1 MSSIFFGAATLSAVV
16 TGVLLAAPAFAHVT
30 LETKEAAVG
39 NYYKAVMRVPHGCKG
54 SPTLKVRVRIPDGVI
69 GVKPQ
74 PKAGWKLNTVKGN
87 YDKTYTT
94 MHGVQT
100 SDGVREIVWTGKLL
114 DEYYDE
120 FAFSAYLTPDLKTGS
135 TLYFPVVQECEKGAE
150 RWIDIPAEGSASPA
164 PGLKLLPKS

>member
-1 MSSIFFGAATLSAVV
+1 
-16 TGVLLAAPAFAHVT
+16 VT

-39 NYYKAVMRVPHGCKG
+39 GYYKAVMRVPHGCKG

-120 FAFSAYLTPDLKTGS
+120 FAFSAYLTSDLKAGS